1 MAKYNEKK
9 TAGKLVVKDQ
19 NAGYARKA
27 GSLKVIKGQV
37 GQVRPGNQT
46 KSVIEKIEFVRKG
59 VTKKFLVK
67 IKEKTDLDYD
77 KLAKVL
83 SVGRATLINKNGNKP
98 FNLPLSDRI
107 VGLADLYEYGYE
119 VFGDIENFNEWM
131 VTSNHALGGMK
142 PYDLIDTQYGK
153 DEVRHLIGRID
164 YGVFS

>member
-19 NAGYARKA
+19 NAAYSRKA

-119 VFGDIENFNEWM
+119 VF
-131 VTSNHALGGMK
+131 
-142 PYDLIDTQYGK
+142 
-153 DEVRHLIGRID
+153 
-164 YGVFS
+164 

>member
-19 NAGYARKA
+19 NAVYARKA